1 MNQIRFRRP
10 VATDGAAVYR
20 LIARCPP
27 LDTNSRYCNLLQCT
41 HFADTSIVAE
51 SDAGVAGFI
60 SGYREPGRDDAL
72 FVWQVAVAPEHRGE
86 RLATRMLL
94 QLLRR
99 DDCRD
104 VRYLTTS
111 ITPDNTASW
120 RTFERL
126 AAALDSHI
134 TATAWLS
141 RERHFEGRHDAEQLV
156 HIGPFTN
163 PIESRPDI
171 TRTEAHA

>member
-1 MNQIRFRRP
+1 LIQIRFRPP
-10 VATDGAAVYR
+10 VATDGAAVYK

-51 SDAGVAGFI
+51 RDGALAGFV
-60 SGYREPGRDDAL
+60 SGYLQPDRNDTL
-72 FVWQVAVAPEHRGE
+72 FVWQVAVAPDCRGE

-94 QLLRR
+94 RLLQREV
-99 DDCRD
+99 CRG
-104 VRYLTTS
+104 VSYLTTS

-120 RTFERL
+120 RTFQGFADRLHSDL
-126 AAALDSHI
+126 AAAP
-134 TATAWLS
+134 WLS

-156 HIGPFTN
+156 RIGPFTA
-163 PIESRPDI
+163 PTSTTDPLSA
-171 TRTEAHA
+171 EAHV